1 MRRLLLTEGMMCIH
15 ADAFGIRRL
24 LHHRFVANF
33 PALFLQGL
41 VKEMK
46 GQVGNIGGGAD
57 SEKKAELEEVLLG
70 AGEASK
76 AVGRFS
82 ESTGYFREI
91 IDQVE
96 SGCRFSSM
104 LVCACRLM

>member
-1 MRRLLLTEGMMCIH
+1 MQLQPSRGIVCIL
-15 ADAFGIRRL
+15 AGAFDISLL
-24 LHHRFVANF
+24 LHHLFFADFPHFVF
-33 PALFLQGL
+33 QGL

-46 GQVGNIGGGAD
+46 VQVESTWGGGAD
-57 SEKKAELEEVLLG
+57 SEKKAELQDVLLG